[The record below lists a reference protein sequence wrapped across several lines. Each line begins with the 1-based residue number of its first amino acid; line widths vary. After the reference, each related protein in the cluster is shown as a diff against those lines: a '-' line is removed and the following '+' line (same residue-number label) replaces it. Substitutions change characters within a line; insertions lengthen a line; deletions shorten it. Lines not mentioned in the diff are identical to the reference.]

1 MDRREFLIKS
11 VAASSII
18 VPEMVSGFD
27 VSRFI
32 SKVDR
37 EKPDSETKSHKE
49 DKASESNPN
58 SKEERFVWLTR
69 RDSGEE
75 FKEIFYADGKYNFSA
90 YKKFCWIMRDLRG
103 GDEMIPMDA
112 NLLNIAYKI
121 QNTLLG
127 FDVRKPININSG
139 YRSPKTNANTEG
151 AAKNSYHLKGR
162 AIDISM
168 EGMDPSLVGYLG
180 VIMAKGGVG
189 FYPMKNFIHL
199 DTGDKRQWIVNNK
212 NQLKMLDN

>member
-18 VPEMVSGFD
+18 VPQMVSGFD

-58 SKEERFVWLTR
+58 AKEERFVWLTR

-75 FKEIFYADGKYNFSA
+75 FKEIFY
-90 YKKFCWIMRDLRG
+90 I
-103 GDEMIPMDA
+103 I
-112 NLLNIAYKI
+112 
-121 QNTLLG
+121 NTLNCIG
-127 FDVRKPININSG
+127 
-139 YRSPKTNANTEG
+139 
-151 AAKNSYHLKGR
+151 LK
-162 AIDISM
+162 
-168 EGMDPSLVGYLG
+168 E
-180 VIMAKGGVG
+180 
-189 FYPMKNFIHL
+189 
-199 DTGDKRQWIVNNK
+199 WI
-212 NQLKMLDN
+212 

>member
-49 DKASESNPN
+49 DKASESNSN

-121 QNTLLG
+121 QNTLLS

>member
-32 SKVDR
+32 SKVDK
-37 EKPDSETKSHKE
+37 EKPETETRSQKDEKVI
-49 DKASESNPN
+49 ESNPN
-58 SKEERFVWLTR
+58 AKEERFVWLTR

-75 FKEIFYADGKYNFSA
+75 FKEIFYADGKYNFNA

-121 QNTLLG
+121 QNTLLS

-168 EGMDPSLVGYLG
+168 GGWIPLWSAIWVLSWQKG
-180 VIMAKGGVG
+180 VSG
-189 FYPMKNFIHL
+189 FI
-199 DTGDKRQWIVNNK
+199 R
-212 NQLKMLDN
+212 